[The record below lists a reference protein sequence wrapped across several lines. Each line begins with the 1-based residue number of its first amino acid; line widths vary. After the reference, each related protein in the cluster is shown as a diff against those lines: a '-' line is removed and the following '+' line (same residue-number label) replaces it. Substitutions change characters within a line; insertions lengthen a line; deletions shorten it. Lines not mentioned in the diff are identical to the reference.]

1 MKTFKIVI
9 IVFLLFFHVAT
20 VFVLTKADPNDL
32 QFLMTVVDYLRVLMV
47 GAYLALF
54 LFIAGVVYHFKA
66 VKDANQNVKELENQV
81 TQLKAKL
88 YDKKETESTEHIKQI
103 SSNSDNK
110 NVKKDNIDQGK
121 V

>member
-9 IVFLLFFHVAT
+9 IVFLLLFHVAT

-32 QFLMTVVDYLRVLMV
+32 NFLMTVVDYLTVLMI

-54 LFIAGVVYHFKA
+54 LFIAGVVFHFKSI
-66 VKDANQNVKELENQV
+66 KQANHHVKELENQV

-88 YDKKETESTEHIKQI
+88 YDKKESEVIDRTVDVETTSG
-103 SSNSDNK
+103 DK
-110 NVKKDNIDQGK
+110 NVDQSKKDQK
-121 V
+121 E